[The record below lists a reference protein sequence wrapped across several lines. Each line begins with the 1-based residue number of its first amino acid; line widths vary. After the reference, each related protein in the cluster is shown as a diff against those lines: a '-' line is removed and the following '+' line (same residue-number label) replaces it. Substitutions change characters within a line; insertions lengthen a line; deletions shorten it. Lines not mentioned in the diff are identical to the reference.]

1 MSLLFETILIQNGVP
16 QHLAWHEQR
25 MMLARKELWNNR
37 TPVELGKLLFVPPE
51 FSSGFVKCNIHYG
64 PDIHQV
70 RFAKYEKK
78 IIRSLKLVDGSGV
91 DYHLKYSDRSALDSL
106 FALRENCDDII
117 IVINGFLTDSSMS
130 NLIFSDG
137 KQWVTPANPLLKG
150 TRRNRM
156 VAGGGIIEKEIPVAD
171 LNLYA
176 GCKLINAMRDPDE
189 EILIPLSEII

>member
-1 MSLLFETILIQNGVP
+1 MSLLFETICVQHGVP

-25 MMLARKELWNNR
+25 MTIARKELWNKQ
-37 TPVELGKLLFVPPE
+37 TPVGLGEFLVVPQA
-51 FSSGFVKCNIHYG
+51 FSIGFVKCNIQYG
-64 PDIHQV
+64 PEIMEV
-70 RFAKYEKK
+70 RFAKYDKR
-78 IIRSLKLVDGSGV
+78 IIRSLKLVEGSGI

-106 FALRENCDDII
+106 YGLRENCDDII

-137 KQWVTPANPLLKG
+137 LHWFTPANPLLKG
-150 TRRNRM
+150 TRRSRM

-171 LNLYA
+171 LYRYA

-189 EILIPLSEII
+189 EILIPSSEIF

>member
-64 PDIHQV
+64 PDIEQV
-70 RFAKYEKK
+70 RFSKYDKRLV
-78 IIRSLKLVDGSGV
+78 RSLKLVDCSGI
-91 DYHLKYSDRSALDSL
+91 DYHLKYTDRSALDSL